1 MSTLNFAQQPKPG
14 SGKAIGLGIAIAF
27 HALLGYALLT
37 GLAAKVVDVIK
48 RPLETKVIEEITKP
62 PPPPEIALPPPP
74 KLELPPPPFIPPP
87 EVQVAVPPP
96 PQQAVIATTPTPPPA
111 STDIA
116 PAAPPVLASPPKPS
130 VVAIGVACPKM
141 VAPKMPANAVAE
153 EISGAVTA
161 RITVRAGK
169 VAAVEIIKSQPR
181 GVFDAAVRA
190 AVMQY
195 QCQSSADQ
203 EVQAVQEFAFKNG
216 E

>member
-14 SGKAIGLGIAIAF
+14 AGKAIGLGLAIAF
-27 HALLGYALLT
+27 HVLLGYALLT

-48 RPLETKVIEEITKP
+48 RPIETKVIEEIKKP

-87 EVQVAVPPP
+87 EVQIAVPPP
-96 PQQAVIATTPTPPPA
+96 PQAVISATPTPPPA
-111 STDIA
+111 TTEITPVAATPSK
-116 PAAPPVLASPPKPS
+116 PAL
-130 VVAIGVACPKM
+130 VAIGVACPTM
-141 VAPKMPANAVAE
+141 VAPKMPAKAAAE

-161 RITVRAGK
+161 RITVRGGK

-181 GVFDAAVRA
+181 GVFDAAVRT

-195 QCQSSADQ
+195 QCQSTSDQ

>member
-14 SGKAIGLGIAIAF
+14 TGKAIGLGMAIAF
-27 HALLGYALLT
+27 HVLLGYALLT

-48 RPLETKVIEEITKP
+48 RPIETKVIEEIKKP

-87 EVQVAVPPP
+87 EVQIAVPPP
-96 PQQAVIATTPTPPPA
+96 PQQAVIAATPTPPPA
-111 STDIA
+111 NTDIA
-116 PAAPPVLASPPKPS
+116 PAPPVSASPPKPS
-130 VVAIGVACPKM
+130 LVAIGVACPKM
-141 VAPKMPANAVAE
+141 VAPKMPAKAAAE
-153 EISGAVTA
+153 EINGAVTA
-161 RITVRAGK
+161 RITVRGGK
-169 VAAVEIIKSQPR
+169 VAAVEIVKSQPR

-195 QCQSSADQ
+195 QCQSTSDQ
-203 EVQAVQEFAFKNG
+203 EVQAVQEFAFKNA

>member
-1 MSTLNFAQQPKPG
+1 MNFAQNPTPG

-27 HALLGYALLT
+27 HVLLGYALLT

-48 RPLETKVIEEITKP
+48 RPIETKVIEDIKKP
-62 PPPPEIALPPPP
+62 PPPPEIAPPPPP
-74 KLELPPPPFIPPP
+74 KLDLPPPPFIPPP

-96 PQQAVIATTPTPPPA
+96 PQAAIAATPTPPPA
-111 STDIA
+111 ATDITPV
-116 PAAPPVLASPPKPS
+116 PAGPASPPKPA

-141 VAPKMPANAVAE
+141 VAPRMPAKAAAE
-153 EISGAVTA
+153 DISGAVTA
-161 RITVRAGK
+161 RITVRGGK
-169 VAAVEIIKSQPR
+169 VSAVEILKSQPR

-195 QCQSSADQ
+195 QCQSSTDQ
-203 EVQAVQEFAFKNG
+203 EVQAIQEFAFKNG

>member
-14 SGKAIGLGIAIAF
+14 AGKAIGLGMAIAF
-27 HALLGYALLT
+27 HVLLGYALLT

-48 RPLETKVIEEITKP
+48 RPIETKVIEEIKKP

-87 EVQVAVPPP
+87 EVQIAVPPP
-96 PQQAVIATTPTPPPA
+96 PQQVVISATPTPPPA
-111 STDIA
+111 TTEIT
-116 PAAPPVLASPPKPS
+116 PVPPVVATPPKPTL
-130 VVAIGVACPKM
+130 VAIGVACPKM
-141 VAPKMPANAVAE
+141 VAPKMPAKAAAE

-195 QCQSSADQ
+195 QCQSTSDQ
-203 EVQAVQEFAFKNG
+203 DVQAVQEFAFKNG